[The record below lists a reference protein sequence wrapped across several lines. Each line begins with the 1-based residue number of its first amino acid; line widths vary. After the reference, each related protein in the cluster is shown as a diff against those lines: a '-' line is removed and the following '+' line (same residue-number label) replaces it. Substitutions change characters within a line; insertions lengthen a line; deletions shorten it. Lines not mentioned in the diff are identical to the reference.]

1 MTASESSTPSNW
13 FRRLMAPPRFKDDED
28 KTRAAQY
35 LNATLLSGMALLGVR
50 LLAGM
55 LTPDVPSTINV
66 LLIALLVIMFGLLI
80 VMRRGY
86 VRAASVSLLGMVLL
100 IMVVM
105 ADNSEGIH
113 DGAYFLMTAIV
124 VMASLLI
131 DWKASAIVAA
141 LSIGAG
147 WWLASKY
154 TGVPQQLQPSSATDF
169 AVDSSIV
176 LILIVV
182 LMYLVV
188 NSLQQALKRSRAS
201 EQNLR
206 QQNVELLNLRKT
218 LEDRVTIRTE
228 ELQASAEVGRAAAS
242 ILDTD
247 QLLSQIV
254 SLIVERF
261 GLYYAAVF
269 TVDETGRTAVLQE
282 ATGEA
287 GRILKERH
295 HQLEVGGQSMVG
307 QAIAKRQA
315 RIALDVGTE
324 AVRFANPL
332 LPDTRSEIA
341 LPLMVGDRVLGA
353 LDAQS
358 VQIAAFDTASAAVLQ
373 SMADQVAVALSN
385 AEQFTQTSAAL
396 QRAEILSKS
405 IEALVSASDA
415 QAVSQYLAQYAN
427 ALVTADQTFV
437 FIVDREQKQVLVK
450 VAYGNVVDQE
460 PHTYESLNSG
470 ISGQVFQSG
479 QPVLSISADD
489 GIEPAETRDRRK
501 RYGIGALIVVP
512 LVANGQA
519 IGTVTTLNRIEQR
532 VFTDHDVDL
541 LMTLAAQSVSVIEK
555 LRLFEQAQRALSDLD
570 AVNRRLTGEAWDTF
584 MLRRSDNDTRWI
596 GTTVQTEATKWPE
609 VDQALNTGQIAT
621 RPLAG
626 NGQLG
631 VAVPIKVRDVS
642 IGALRLVVPQAAWTD
657 ELRATLDSMAGHVA
671 QAAENARL
679 IEQTQHT
686 AQREKAIAV
695 AADKIHRSTELDA
708 VLRTAITEINHITGL
723 SGVSVQLGFEQ
734 AVAAEGNGHGATS

>member
-1 MTASESSTPSNW
+1 MTTREISAQSNW
-13 FRRLMAPPRFKDDED
+13 LRRLIAPPRFNDDED
-28 KTRAAQY
+28 KTRTAQY
-35 LNATLLSGMALLGVR
+35 LNATLLSGIVLLCVR

-55 LTPDVPSTINV
+55 LTPDIPSTINE
-66 LLIALLVIMFGLLI
+66 LLIALLAIMIGLLI

-86 VRAASVSLLGMVLL
+86 VRAASVSLLGAVLL
-100 IMVVM
+100 IMVIV
-105 ADNSEGIH
+105 ADNSEGVH
-113 DGAYFLMTAIV
+113 DGAYFVMTAIV

-131 DWKASAIVAA
+131 DWKASAVVAG
-141 LSIGAG
+141 LSIAAG

-154 TGVPQQLQPSSATDF
+154 AGVPQQLKPSSATDF

-218 LEDRVTIRTE
+218 LEDRVTTRTE

-254 SLIVERF
+254 NLIVERF

-269 TVDETGRTAVLQE
+269 IVDEMGQTAVLQR

-287 GRILKERH
+287 GHILKERH
-295 HQLEVGGQSMVG
+295 HQLDVGGQSMVG

-341 LPLMVGDRVLGA
+341 LPLVVGDRVLGA
-353 LDAQS
+353 LDVQS
-358 VQIAAFDTASAAVLQ
+358 VQAAAFDEASAAVLQ

-385 AEQFTQTSAAL
+385 AEQFNQTSAAL
-396 QRAEILSKS
+396 QQAETLSKS
-405 IEALVSASDA
+405 IQALVGASDI
-415 QAVSQYLAQYAN
+415 QAVGQYLAEYAN
-427 ALVTADQTFV
+427 TLVAADQTFV
-437 FIVDREQKQVLVK
+437 FVVDHEQRRMLVQV
-450 VAYGNVVDQE
+450 ASGNVVDQE
-460 PHTYESLNSG
+460 PHTYDSLNSG
-470 ISGQVFQSG
+470 ISGLVFKSG

-489 GIEPAETRDRRK
+489 GIEPVETKDRRK

-512 LVANGQA
+512 LVANGRV
-519 IGTVTTLNRIEQR
+519 IGTVTTLNRLQQR
-532 VFTDHDVDL
+532 VFTDRDVDL

-555 LRLFEQAQRALSDLD
+555 LRLFEQAQRAASDLD
-570 AVNRRLTGEAWDTF
+570 AVNRRLTGAAWNEFT
-584 MLRRSDNDTRWI
+584 LQHATTGARWI
-596 GTTVQTEATKWPE
+596 STTNQAQPIDLPE
-609 VDQALNTGQIAT
+609 VGEALSTGQIAI
-621 RPLAG
+621 RPLDG
-626 NGQLG
+626 SGQLG
-631 VAVPIKVRDVS
+631 IAVPIKVRDVS
-642 IGALRLVVPQAAWTD
+642 VGALRLVVPQQTWNDDLSTS
-657 ELRATLDSMAGHVA
+657 LQSIAGHVA
-671 QAAENARL
+671 QAAETARL
-679 IEQTQHT
+679 LEQTERD
-686 AQREKAIAV
+686 AQREKAISG
-695 AADKIHRSTELDA
+695 AADKIHRAMSMDT
-708 VLRTAITEINHITGL
+708 VLQTAIAEINRITGL
-723 SGVSVQLGFEQ
+723 AGVSIQLGFEQ
-734 AVAAEGNGHGATS
+734 TEVAEGNGHGATS